1 MRHHI
6 FGHGALQRHGCHV
19 GLADLDLQTAFGG
32 NRTGPQR
39 DVTVGD
45 GKPIQIIGQ
54 FQQDRVVDD
63 RAAMV
68 AQRHIFALTHLA
80 TRQIARRQYLR
91 QPPGIGPPHLH
102 LPSDPD
108 IPLRHAL
115 DQPPIFR
122 LGVTVTGGM
131 IIRLQT
137 LADVRPSAT
146 ADW

>member
-6 FGHGALQRHGCHV
+6 FGLGVLQRHGCHV
-19 GLADLDLQTAFGG
+19 GLADLDLQAAFGG
-32 NRTGPQR
+32 NRTGRQP

-68 AQRHIFALTHLA
+68 AQRQIFALTHLA
-80 TRQIARRQYLR
+80 ARQIARRQYLR
-91 QPPGIGPPHLH
+91 QSPGIGPPHLH
-102 LPSDPD
+102 LPFDPD

-146 ADW
+146 AD